1 MNFFTYSCYVKT
13 IPTSFKKFFPY
24 AQIDLFSLRRMIIMI
39 LPQVKAAIRN
49 FQNFSTLDKSSI
61 NINILIWL
69 LHVFFPPLFCV
80 CVFVLFFKAIERNR
94 YFSYCFSF
102 LNTAVCRMHGY
113 EVMHLIVIM

>member
-69 LHVFFPPLFCV
+69 LHVFFPPFFV
-80 CVFVLFFKAIERNR
+80 CVFLF
-94 YFSYCFSF
+94 CFLKQLKETDIFHTVF
-102 LNTAVCRMHGY
+102 LF
-113 EVMHLIVIM
+113 